1 MLAKMSSAK
10 SGTKLMAFPLAKW
23 SCHSSNKIIIKK
35 HDDMW
40 NVSYI
45 LPESLSYEDY

>member
-10 SGTKLMAFPLAKW
+10 SGTKLMAFPLVKW
-23 SCHSSNKIIIKK
+23 SCHSPNKKIIKK
-35 HDDMW
+35 HEDMW